1 MTSRYLPILGLAA
14 LAAAPLFAGPGT
26 AGATRDWPQFR
37 GPQRD
42 GRSPETGIADAWPEG
57 GPPLVWRRPI
67 GSGFSGVSVAGGGL
81 FTMAAYDGKE
91 YALRLDPATGDEVWR
106 VAFGEVFPSE
116 FGDGPRSTPTVDG
129 GRVYVLSARGRLA
142 ALAADDGKPLWQI
155 ELTEAFD
162 AEMPRFGYAASALI
176 EGDLLLVEAGGA
188 DGQAFAALDKTTGE
202 TRWTA
207 LDGPAAYSSPVA
219 ATFGGVRQ
227 IVFFRRSSPE
237 IVSLLPDGQVYWTH
251 AGLPTVIAMPLVV
264 PPDGI
269 FVSATNDAVGFLLR
283 VGVDDGRPKVEEA
296 WRTQKMKNH
305 FNASVAIDG
314 TIYGFDNAIL
324 KSLDAATGEPGW
336 ARRGFGKGSLIE
348 ADGHLIVLADVGL
361 VALVE
366 ANPEEYVEKGRFQ
379 ATTGRAWTAPTLAG
393 GRLYVR
399 DLDEIA
405 SFDLSA
411 PASAGALREEA
422 APAEKETLAS
432 RPLAG
437 EEEMTVDG
445 VLARYAA
452 ARGGRERWRAVR
464 SLAESGTYTSFSTR
478 APFRRLYKR
487 PGLYLFDTAINGG
500 RTVYGRDAAGAW
512 WIDPLVEVR
521 WAQRPPAGI
530 ARQLGRAAELE
541 PPLLGAADKG
551 NRVELAGRGEVNG
564 KETLKL
570 SVTLASGAEET
581 WHLDP
586 ATFLEVAVDSKVLD
600 YTQTLEPI
608 DERAY
613 FSDFREAQGL
623 VIPHRVEREYLS
635 RYTVLEIEEV
645 EVDPP
650 LADASFALPLADAM
664 EALRPLAGEWDLTI
678 EQRSREEQPWQT
690 STTTSTI
697 TPLLDGALLEERF
710 TVDELFG
717 PVTVVRQRS
726 WDRFR
731 EVYRFTYADDS
742 TGQMQVFEGA
752 LEDGRIVVSNAATG
766 TASRFGDVEV
776 LERQVTY
783 DVGPD
788 GFKVDWERST
798 DGGETWLKT
807 ARYAYTRPSRPGAA
821 ENH

>member
-1 MTSRYLPILGLAA
+1 MTSRYIPILGLAA
-14 LAAAPLFAGPGT
+14 LAATPLYAVPG
-26 AGATRDWPQFR
+26 AADAAHDWPQIR

-42 GRSPETGIADAWPEG
+42 GHSPETGIAAAWPEG
-57 GPPLVWRRPI
+57 GPPLAWRRPL

-91 YALRLDPATGDEVWR
+91 YALRLDPATGEEVWR
-106 VAFGEVFPSE
+106 TAFGEVFPSE

-129 GRVYVLSARGRLA
+129 DRVYVLSARGRLA
-142 ALAADDGKPLWQI
+142 ALAADDGRPVWQV

-188 DGQAFAALDKTTGE
+188 EGKAFAALDKTTGE
-202 TRWTA
+202 RRWTA
-207 LDGPAAYSSPVA
+207 LDGPAAYSSPVV

-237 IVSLLPDGQVYWTH
+237 IVSLLPDGEVYWTH
-251 AGLPTVIAMPLVV
+251 TGLPTVIAMPLVV

-269 FVSATNDAVGFLLR
+269 FVSATHDAVGFLLR
-283 VGVDDGRPKVEEA
+283 VGVEDGRPRLEEA

-305 FNASVAIDG
+305 FNTSLAVDG

-324 KSLDAATGEPGW
+324 KSLDATTGEPGW
-336 ARRGFGKGSLIE
+336 ARRGFGKGSLIA
-348 ADGHLIVLADVGL
+348 ADGHLIVLSDVGL

-411 PASAGALREEA
+411 SSAAPVGARREAA
-422 APAEKETLAS
+422 APAAEVKTAA
-432 RPLAG
+432 RPVAG
-437 EEEMTVDG
+437 DGELTVDG
-445 VLARYAA
+445 VLARYAE
-452 ARGGRERWRAVR
+452 ARGGRQRWRAVR
-464 SLAESGTYTSFSTR
+464 SLAESGTYTAFSVR

-487 PGLYLFDTAINGG
+487 PGLYLFDTAMNGG
-500 RTVYGRDAAGAW
+500 RTVYGRDAAGPW

-521 WAQRPPAGI
+521 WALRPPAGI
-530 ARQLGRAAELE
+530 ARQLERAAELE

-551 NRVELAGRGEVNG
+551 HRVELAGRGEVNG
-564 KETLKL
+564 RETLRL
-570 SVTLASGAEET
+570 SVKLASGAEET

-586 ATFLEVAVDSKVLD
+586 ATFLEVAVDSTVLD

-608 DERAY
+608 SERAY
-613 FSDFREAQGL
+613 FSDFREVQGL
-623 VIPHRVEREYLS
+623 VIPHRMEREYLS

-650 LADASFALPLADAM
+650 LPDERFALPLSDAM
-664 EALRPLAGEWDLTI
+664 EALRPLAGDWDLTI
-678 EQRSREEQPWQT
+678 ERRSREEQPWQT
-690 STTTSTI
+690 TATTSTI

-710 TVDELFG
+710 TIDQFFG
-717 PVTVVRQRS
+717 PVTVVSQRT

-731 EVYRFTYADDS
+731 EVYRFTHAADS
-742 TGQMQVFEGA
+742 TGQLTVFEGS

-766 TASRFGDVEV
+766 TASRFGDAEV
-776 LERQVTY
+776 LERQTTY
-783 DVGPD
+783 DIAPD
-788 GFKVDWERST
+788 GFKVDMERST
-798 DGGETWLKT
+798 DGGETWLVT
-807 ARYAYTRPSRPGAA
+807 ARYTYSRSSRP
-821 ENH
+821 